1 MQKGDKEANPRSLT
15 RLAMLNVRQG
25 DRLTLLA
32 RGEDANAALA
42 CFQQLADERF
52 GD

>member
-1 MQKGDKEANPRSLT
+1 
-15 RLAMLNVRQG
+15 LAMLNVRQG
-25 DRLTLLA
+25 DQLTLLA
-32 RGEDANAALA
+32 RGEDAAAALT